1 MKEVHSLA
9 CAAPLLVRERRGG
22 RDTRCT
28 ELLCAGVLSACALA
42 VRVALRATAALPDVL
57 SAACHVAKHAR
68 WAPWHSTLPGSPEAL
83 GLTISVA
90 DACSVDRAVMPKEK
104 TTGKKV
110 APSPYE
116 DPKKKAA
123 EKEPTGPLWEKK
135 PKNFAI
141 GGDIQPRRELGRY
154 VKWPKYVRIQRQRKI
169 LYQRLRVPP
178 PVNQFTNTLD
188 KNLSL
193 NLFKL
198 LHKYR
203 PEDAAAKKER
213 IAALAAAKEGG
224 DEAERSKKPLYVKY
238 GINHI
243 TKLCEDKK
251 AQLVVIAHDVD
262 PIELVVWLPAVCRK
276 MDIPYCIV
284 KSKSRL
290 GALVHKKT
298 ATAIALTSVR
308 AEVSAAATTQLM
320 TWQWPGSTKCC
331 VRHR

>member
-1 MKEVHSLA
+1 
-9 CAAPLLVRERRGG
+9 
-22 RDTRCT
+22 
-28 ELLCAGVLSACALA
+28 
-42 VRVALRATAALPDVL
+42 
-57 SAACHVAKHAR
+57 
-68 WAPWHSTLPGSPEAL
+68 
-83 GLTISVA
+83 
-90 DACSVDRAVMPKEK
+90 MPKEK

-135 PKNFAI
+135 PKNFAV

-308 AEVSAAATTQLM
+308 AEDKHDFSQLVVAIRQQYNENAKQIERTWGGGIMGNKSQAAAAKLERALEKERAKKAM
-320 TWQWPGSTKCC
+320 M
-331 VRHR
+331 